1 MRLTIIPDDNAVYVD
16 GKVRSINNVRS
27 LLPKQWADARAVQW
41 DGSKGHVE
49 DSNMRNTPLTDVSE
63 FSDII
68 DAWNG
73 AAPK

>member
-1 MRLTIIPDDNAVYVD
+1 MRLTIIPDDRAVYVD
-16 GKVRSINNVRS
+16 GKVRFIDDIRS
-27 LLPKQWADARAVQW
+27 LLPKQCADARAIQW
-41 DGSKGHVE
+41 DGSKGHIE
-49 DSNMRNTPLTDVSE
+49 DASMRNTPLTDVSE